1 MNVFIGMINTLI
13 EIVKEGIAGNYL
25 SPGKTFS
32 IRRAPQDRPLTGDHP
47 IPIADDLT
55 TEDDELELDKE
66 ESDEQ
71 DTENIK

>member
-1 MNVFIGMINTLI
+1 MIKTLI

-55 TEDDELELDKE
+55 TEDDELELDKDNIDGE
-66 ESDEQ
+66 
-71 DTENIK
+71 DTETHKQTK

>member
-1 MNVFIGMINTLI
+1 MIKTLI

-55 TEDDELELDKE
+55 TEDEELELDKDDIDGE
-66 ESDEQ
+66 
-71 DTENIK
+71 DTETHKQTK

>member
-1 MNVFIGMINTLI
+1 MIKTLI

-55 TEDDELELDKE
+55 TEDEELELDKDGIDGE
-66 ESDEQ
+66 
-71 DTENIK
+71 DTETHKQTK